1 MTRDGMMQGRAR
13 PSLAELYRWRY
24 EGLGDL
30 PNVLTGPEYLRAN
43 PGFAFD
49 YQFIDVPDY
58 QGRGESTPVPYF
70 YQVPSYDLVS
80 LLPPNPCHTSVHPA
94 VHVQVGRECED
105 ESARW

>member
-1 MTRDGMMQGRAR
+1 MCHAQGRAR
-13 PSLAELYRWRY
+13 PSLAQLYRWRY

-30 PNVLTGPEYLRAN
+30 PNVLTGQEYLRAN

-70 YQVPSYDLVS
+70 YQVRWPFWQYSTLS
-80 LLPPNPCHTSVHPA
+80 
-94 VHVQVGRECED
+94 GG
-105 ESARW
+105 SAACPRQP